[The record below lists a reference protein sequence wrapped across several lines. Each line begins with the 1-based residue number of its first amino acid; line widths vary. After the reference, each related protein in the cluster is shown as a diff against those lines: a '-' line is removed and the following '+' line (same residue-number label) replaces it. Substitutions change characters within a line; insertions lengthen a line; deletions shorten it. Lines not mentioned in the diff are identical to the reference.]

1 MKIFKYVLYPY
12 ENKKPDEKIEI
23 KESKLICFSSKER
36 RLYLLETKD
45 LLILE
50 QILGKDN

>member
-1 MKIFKYVLYPY
+1 MFSTHMKIKSLM
-12 ENKKPDEKIEI
+12 KREI

-50 QILGKDN
+50 WILGKDN